1 MLEKRVKI
9 RTWYRDT
16 DQMGIIHHSNYVSYF
31 EAARGE
37 AMRELGFTYKEMEAR
52 GIMMPVVDVKLHYI
66 SPAYYDELL
75 TFVIRVEKMPMA
87 RIEFLYEVYNEAD
100 KLITT
105 GSVTLGFMHSDTRKP
120 CRAPL
125 WFIDVLRQAGLEE

>member
-1 MLEKRVKI
+1 MIECKVKI

-16 DQMGIIHHSNYVSYF
+16 DQMGIIHHSNYVAYF

-37 AMRELGFTYKEMEAR
+37 AMRQLGYTYKDMEAQ
-52 GIMMPVVDVKLHYI
+52 GIMMPVVDVRLHYI

-75 TFVIRVEKMPMA
+75 TFVVRVEKMPMA
-87 RIEFLYEVYNEAD
+87 RIEFLYDVYNEQQ

-105 GSVTLGFMHSDTRKP
+105 GSVTLGFMHSDTRRP
-120 CRAPL
+120 CRA
-125 WFIDVLRQAGLEE
+125 RY

>member
-9 RTWYRDT
+9 RTWYKDT
-16 DQMGIIHHSNYVSYF
+16 DQMGIVHHSNYVSYF

-37 AMRELGFTYKEMEAR
+37 AMRKLGFTYKEMEAR

-120 CRAPL
+120 CRAPQ
-125 WFIDVLRQAGLEE
+125 WFVDVLRQAGLEE

>member
-87 RIEFLYEVYNEAD
+87 RIEFLYEVYNEDD

-120 CRAPL
+120 CRAPR
-125 WFIDVLRQAGLEE
+125 WFVDVLRQAGLEE